1 MGEAGHFVGSLEKG
15 DTLFEHIGGGVHET
29 GIDVPELAQGEEVGG
44 VLCVFEG
51 KGRSFIDR
59 EWVSLSGVWPP
70 WRQRVSCFIEKMIN
84 TNLREG
90 KRSVFRSG

>member
-1 MGEAGHFVGSLEKG
+1 MCEAGHFVGSLEKG
-15 DTLFEHIGGGVHET
+15 DTLFEHIGGGVHEA

-59 EWVSLSGVWPP
+59 DGAGVG
-70 WRQRVSCFIEKMIN
+70 VAI
-84 TNLREG
+84 
-90 KRSVFRSG
+90 RSVATVEAESFVFHRGDD